1 MGGIGFDEGVR
12 KRKQSYDGGGAPTII
27 GNSASIT
34 PSFENTPPPPPPP
47 PPFWFLSQKI
57 QKSGPSYNR
66 KKLWSSIYVKHAQMI
81 IPYLTWS
88 W

>member
-12 KRKQSYDGGGAPTII
+12 KQSYDGEGAHHY
-27 GNSASIT
+27 GKLCLDYSFLWKY
-34 PSFENTPPPPPPP
+34 PSPPPQ
-47 PPFWFLSQKI
+47 FWFLSQKI